1 MLNAGARWGHQ
12 RGEESVCLH
21 STWERAQLGRRRMV
35 VWSPGRE
42 CSRSSEKGVGVGGGD
57 GTPRTGMSQV
67 RQKKGGRAVGAERSP

>member
-1 MLNAGARWGHQ
+1 
-12 RGEESVCLH
+12 
-21 STWERAQLGRRRMV
+21 MV